1 MNLWISPHSL
11 PESEENRMD
20 VLTGKRDA
28 GQTLFS
34 APPVSAPASGE
45 YVLIIDDDPAIVDLL
60 ATFLHEDEGFPVHTS
75 YSVRHLLRHTPP
87 TPPGLILLDITLPDE
102 DSDELAPSLRRL
114 PGWHDAPIVLCSG
127 QDYLPRIAREAG
139 AVAYLTK
146 PFSLDEIAELA
157 NQYVPVVPRLSDQ
170 DPR

>member
-1 MNLWISPHSL
+1 
-11 PESEENRMD
+11 MD

-28 GQTLFS
+28 GQTRFS
-34 APPVSAPASGE
+34 TPPASAEAFGE

-60 ATFLHEDEGFPVHTS
+60 ATFLQEDEGFPVHTS
-75 YSVRHLLRHTPP
+75 HSVRELLCHTPSQ
-87 TPPGLILLDITLPDE
+87 PPGLILLDITLPDE

-127 QDYLPRIAREAG
+127 QEYLPKIATEAG

-146 PFSLDEIAELA
+146 PFSLDEVAKLA
-157 NQYVPVVPRLSDQ
+157 HQYVPVPPHRSLQ